1 MGSLCDFCG
10 EQRAIIYCGSDAA
23 SLCLSCDRNVH
34 SANALSR
41 RHSRTPLCDGCCSQ
55 PATVRCIEESISLCQ
70 NCEWNEHGSCPA
82 SSAHKREKISCYSG
96 CPSAMELAG
105 IWSFAGE
112 FTRTDS
118 VGEQG
123 LGLMSINEN
132 IASTFWGT
140 QHQSSN
146 EDIEDICRVNH
157 LKNVNAANVHDES
170 SSTAIVASLRSIA
183 DQLAGSIDLP
193 THKPEVRNGEED
205 FYDDFVVDAELTFE
219 NYEELFVESHT
230 HSENLFED
238 VGMDSFFEMKENSVV
253 NSNYQSEFVAEAT
266 SAGQPKSM
274 KAAGSNAVSSD
285 SMMSNQE
292 AKADSSMSIHGR
304 QAHSNL
310 SLTFS
315 SLTGESSASDY
326 QDSGM
331 SSMPFMCE
339 PPWFPTGPE
348 NLIQTANRDIAV
360 MRYKQKKKERKQVE
374 ELRVLQR
381 EIKLVL
387 AIDLGFVFCI
397 MPPKDAAKSGLD
409 HSPSW
414 ARDHPARLGVSFP
427 FKDSLFRKA

>member
-10 EQRAIIYCGSDAA
+10 EQRAMIYCGSDAA

-41 RHSRTPLCDGCCSQ
+41 RHSRTLLCDGCCSQ

-70 NCEWNEHGSCPA
+70 NCEWNEHGSFPS
-82 SSAHKREKISCYSG
+82 SSAHKREKICCYSG

-118 VGEQG
+118 AGEQG

-157 LKNVNAANVHDES
+157 LKNVNAANVHDGS
-170 SSTAIVASLRSIA
+170 SSAATVASLRSIA

-193 THKPEVRNGEED
+193 THKVCEIEKPEARNGEEY
-205 FYDDFVVDAELTFE
+205 FYDDFVVDDELTFE
-219 NYEELFVESHT
+219 NYEELFGESHT
-230 HSENLFED
+230 HSENLLED
-238 VGMDSFFEMKENSVV
+238 VGMDSFFEMKENYVV
-253 NSNYQSEFVAEAT
+253 NSNCQSEFVAEAT

-285 SMMSNQE
+285 SMMSNQG

-348 NLIQTANRDIAV
+348 NSIQTANRDNAV
-360 MRYKQKKKERKQVE
+360 MRYKQKKKERKFDNKIRYASRKTRADSRR
-374 ELRVLQR
+374 RVKGR
-381 EIKLVL
+381 
-387 AIDLGFVFCI
+387 FV
-397 MPPKDAAKSGLD
+397 
-409 HSPSW
+409 
-414 ARDHPARLGVSFP
+414 
-427 FKDSLFRKA
+427 KAGEAYDYDPLPQA